1 MLKAVYFPN
10 TDILQANI
18 GSNPSQIWRALC
30 EGRDVLSMGLIR
42 RIGDGRTTN
51 VWNENWVPRNFNLRP
66 VCAKTREPPQRVS
79 EFMCATTR
87 TWKEEVLNQHLI
99 PMDVEAVKTIPIS
112 HTMQPDFW
120 AWHYEKNGIFTVRS
134 AYKMIVE
141 IKQRRL
147 DWLEGRTATS
157 NSEEKEKQWKN
168 LWKVK
173 VPAKLKIFAWRLARS
188 SLPTGQERV
197 RRHMSTTS
205 VCPICSAADDDW
217 RHSLINCNM
226 ARAVWALMDDE
237 IVDPVIM
244 DETTDPKLWLMTL
257 CNTLNQRV
265 FVQILVTL
273 WSIWWA
279 RRKAIHED
287 EFQSPLSTHVFIKK
301 YLSELDW
308 VQGAQQNVPPV
319 AGRTEPVKWIRPD
332 HGVMKLNVDGAVAKT
347 MERGAVG
354 VVCRSDQ
361 GVYLGASAVVFE
373 GITDPAMLE
382 ALACREALVLAEDL
396 QLQKVKVASD
406 CLSVVHDINSGGC
419 HSQYSMIV
427 RDIALFRAKF
437 QEASYGHERREA
449 NGEAHRLAR
458 SATSLGLG
466 RHVWFMDPPDHLCI
480 PMNII

>member
-1 MLKAVYFPN
+1 M
-10 TDILQANI
+10 
-18 GSNPSQIWRALC
+18 
-30 EGRDVLSMGLIR
+30 
-42 RIGDGRTTN
+42 
-51 VWNENWVPRNFNLRP
+51 
-66 VCAKTREPPQRVS
+66 
-79 EFMCATTR
+79 
-87 TWKEEVLNQHLI
+87 
-99 PMDVEAVKTIPIS
+99 
-112 HTMQPDFW
+112 
-120 AWHYEKNGIFTVRS
+120 
-134 AYKMIVE
+134 
-141 IKQRRL
+141 
-147 DWLEGRTATS
+147 
-157 NSEEKEKQWKN
+157 
-168 LWKVK
+168 
-173 VPAKLKIFAWRLARS
+173 ARS
-188 SLPTGQERV
+188 
-197 RRHMSTTS
+197 
-205 VCPICSAADDDW
+205 
-217 RHSLINCNM
+217 
-226 ARAVWALMDDE
+226 VWALVE
-237 IVDPVIM
+237 EELAEHVIM
-244 DETTDPKLWLMTL
+244 NTSDDARIWLFWLFDTL
-257 CNTLNQRV
+257 PECDLARV
-265 FVQILVTL
+265 LVVM